1 MKNFEIT
8 KTMTRAFGKAGLA
21 CKKYAPEALVVTGII
36 GIISSAVMA
45 CKATTK
51 ASDIIDETKT
61 NVHKLHLV
69 ATAAGLRETNNEEF
83 SAEDNS
89 RISNLVKR
97 DDVKDYTLQDYRKDT
112 AIVYIQSACN
122 FAKLYGPS
130 IILGALSI
138 TSILA
143 SNNILR
149 KRNVALAAAYATIDK
164 GFKEY
169 RSRVVE
175 RFGEDIDRELKYNI
189 KAKEIE
195 DVTIDSKGKEKTVK
209 QTIEVADVND
219 HSDYARFFDDLCA
232 GWKRDAEYNLMFL
245 KQQQNYANEKLQ
257 KQGYLFLN
265 DVYEMLGIP
274 KTKAGQIVGWIYDE
288 SNDDIYDNFVDFG
301 IYDLYNEKARDFVN
315 GREKSILLDFN
326 VDGNILD
333 LI

>member
-1 MKNFEIT
+1 MKKFEIT
-8 KTMTRAFGKAGLA
+8 KNMTRAFGKAGLT
-21 CKKYAPEALVVTGII
+21 CKKYAPEALVIAGIVGVVT
-36 GIISSAVMA
+36 SAVMA

-51 ASDIIDETKT
+51 VNDIIEETKENT
-61 NVHKLHLV
+61 HDLHLV
-69 ATAAGLRETNNEEF
+69 ATAAGLKESTDEF
-83 SAEDNS
+83 SNEDIRKIDILS
-89 RISNLVKR
+89 AKE
-97 DDVKDYTLQDYRKDT
+97 DVKNYTAQDLKKDT
-112 AIVYIQSACN
+112 TIIYTQTAVKFI
-122 FAKLYGPS
+122 KLYGPAVV
-130 IILGALSI
+130 LGALSI

-149 KRNVALAAAYATIDK
+149 KRNVALAAAYATVDK

-175 RFGEDIDRELKYNI
+175 RFGKDIDRELKYNI

-195 DVTIDSKGKEKTVK
+195 ETTKNANGKEKTVK
-209 QTIEVADVND
+209 KSIEVADVNE
-219 HSDYARFFDDLCA
+219 HSDYARFFDELCT

-245 KQQQNYANEKLQ
+245 KHQQNYANEKLQ

-265 DVYEMLGIP
+265 DVYDMLGIP
-274 KTKAGQIVGWIYDE
+274 KTKAGQVVGWIYDE
-288 SNDDIYDNFVDFG
+288 AHPDIYDNFVDFG

>member
-1 MKNFEIT
+1 MKKFEIT
-8 KTMTRAFGKAGLA
+8 KNMTRAFGKAGLA
-21 CKKYAPEALVVTGII
+21 CKKYSPEALVIAGIVGVVT
-36 GIISSAVMA
+36 SAVMA

-51 ASDIIDETKT
+51 VNDIIEETKENT
-61 NVHKLHLV
+61 HDLHLV
-69 ATAAGLRETNNEEF
+69 ATAAGLKEATDEF
-83 SAEDNS
+83 SNEDIRKIDILS
-89 RISNLVKR
+89 AKE
-97 DDVKDYTLQDYRKDT
+97 DVKNYTAQDLKKDT
-112 AIVYIQSACN
+112 TIIYAQTAVKFI
-122 FAKLYGPS
+122 KLYGPS
-130 IILGALSI
+130 VVLGALSI

-149 KRNVALAAAYATIDK
+149 KRNVALAAAYATVDK

-175 RFGEDIDRELKYNI
+175 RFGKDIDRELKYNI

-195 DVTIDSKGKEKTVK
+195 ETTKNAKGKEKTVK
-209 QTIEVADVND
+209 KSIEVADVNE
-219 HSDYARFFDDLCA
+219 HSDYARFFDELCT

-245 KQQQNYANEKLQ
+245 KHQQNYANEKLQ

-265 DVYEMLGIP
+265 DVYDMLGIP
-274 KTKAGQIVGWIYDE
+274 KTKAGQVVGWIYDE
-288 SNDDIYDNFVDFG
+288 AHPDIYDNFVDFG

>member
-1 MKNFEIT
+1 MKKFEIT
-8 KTMTRAFGKAGLA
+8 KSMTRAFGKASLT
-21 CKKYAPEALVVTGII
+21 CKKYAPEALAIAGVVGVV
-36 GIISSAVMA
+36 SSAVMA

-51 ASDIIDETKT
+51 ANDILEESKE
-61 NVHKLHLV
+61 NVHNLHLV
-69 ATAAGLRETNNEEF
+69 AAAAGLKETTDEF
-83 SAEDNS
+83 SNEDVRKIDILS
-89 RISNLVKR
+89 AKEEVKN
-97 DDVKDYTLQDYRKDT
+97 YTAQDLKKDT
-112 AIVYIQSACN
+112 TIVYAQTAVK
-122 FAKLYGPS
+122 FAKLYGPAVV
-130 IILGALSI
+130 LGALSI

-149 KRNVALAAAYATIDK
+149 KRNVALAAAYATVDK
-164 GFKEY
+164 SFKEY

-175 RFGEDIDRELKYNI
+175 RFGKEMDRELKYNI

-195 DVTIDSKGKEKTVK
+195 ETVKDAKGKEKTVK
-209 QTIEVADVND
+209 KTIEVADVND
-219 HSDYARFFDDLCA
+219 HSDYARFFDELCT

-245 KQQQNYANEKLQ
+245 KHQQNYANEKLQ

-265 DVYEMLGIP
+265 DVYDMLGIP
-274 KTKAGQIVGWIYDE
+274 RTKAGQVVGWIYDE
-288 SNDDIYDNFVDFG
+288 ANADVYDNFVDFG

>member
-1 MKNFEIT
+1 MKKFEIT
-8 KTMTRAFGKAGLA
+8 KNMTRAFGKAGLT
-21 CKKYAPEALVVTGII
+21 CKKYAPEALVIAGVVGVVT
-36 GIISSAVMA
+36 SAVMA

-51 ASDIIDETKT
+51 VNDIIEETKENT
-61 NVHKLHLV
+61 HDLHLV
-69 ATAAGLRETNNEEF
+69 ATAAGLKESTDEF
-83 SAEDNS
+83 SNEDIRKIDILS
-89 RISNLVKR
+89 AKE
-97 DDVKDYTLQDYRKDT
+97 DVKNYTAQDLKKDT
-112 AIVYIQSACN
+112 TIIYTQTAVKFI
-122 FAKLYGPS
+122 KLYGPAVV
-130 IILGALSI
+130 LGALSI

-149 KRNVALAAAYATIDK
+149 KRNVALAAAYATVDK

-175 RFGEDIDRELKYNI
+175 RFGKDIDRELKYNI

-195 DVTIDSKGKEKTVK
+195 ETTKNAKGKEKTVK
-209 QTIEVADVND
+209 KSIEVADVNE
-219 HSDYARFFDDLCA
+219 HSDYARFFDELCT

-245 KQQQNYANEKLQ
+245 KHQQNYANEKLQ

-265 DVYEMLGIP
+265 DVYDMLGIP
-274 KTKAGQIVGWIYDE
+274 KTKAGQVVGWIYDE
-288 SNDDIYDNFVDFG
+288 AHPDIYDNFVDFG

>member
-1 MKNFEIT
+1 MKKFEIT
-8 KTMTRAFGKAGLA
+8 KNMTRAFGKAGLT
-21 CKKYAPEALVVTGII
+21 CKKYAPEALVIAGIVGVVT
-36 GIISSAVMA
+36 SAVMA

-51 ASDIIDETKT
+51 VNDIIEETKENT
-61 NVHKLHLV
+61 HDLHLV
-69 ATAAGLRETNNEEF
+69 ATAAGLKEATDEF
-83 SAEDNS
+83 SNEDIRKIDILS
-89 RISNLVKR
+89 EKE
-97 DDVKDYTLQDYRKDT
+97 DVKNYTAQDLKKDT
-112 AIVYIQSACN
+112 TIIYAQTAVKFI
-122 FAKLYGPS
+122 KLYGPS
-130 IILGALSI
+130 VVLGALSI

-149 KRNVALAAAYATIDK
+149 KRNVALAAAYATVDK

-175 RFGEDIDRELKYNI
+175 RFGKDMDRELKYNI

-195 DVTIDSKGKEKTVK
+195 ETTKNAKGKEKTVK
-209 QTIEVADVND
+209 KSIEVADVNE
-219 HSDYARFFDDLCA
+219 HSDYARFFDELCT

-245 KQQQNYANEKLQ
+245 KHQQNYANEKLQ

-265 DVYEMLGIP
+265 DVYDMLGIP
-274 KTKAGQIVGWIYDE
+274 KTKAGQVVGWIYDE
-288 SNDDIYDNFVDFG
+288 AHPDIYDNFVDFG

>member
-1 MKNFEIT
+1 MKKFEINQNI
-8 KTMTRAFGKAGLA
+8 TRALGKAGLT
-21 CKKYAPEALVVTGII
+21 CKKYTPEALVIAGVVGVVA
-36 GIISSAVMA
+36 SAVMA

-51 ASDIIDETKT
+51 VNDILEESKENTH
-61 NVHKLHLV
+61 NLHLV
-69 ATAAGLRETNNEEF
+69 ATAAGLKESTDDLSNEDVRKIDTLSTKE
-83 SAEDNS
+83 
-89 RISNLVKR
+89 
-97 DDVKDYTLQDYRKDT
+97 DVKNYTVQDLKKDT
-112 AIVYIQSACN
+112 TIIYTQTAVKFI
-122 FAKLYGPS
+122 KLYAPS
-130 IILGALSI
+130 VILGALSI
-138 TSILA
+138 AGILA

-149 KRNVALAAAYATIDK
+149 KRNVALAAAYATVDK

-175 RFGEDIDRELKYNI
+175 RFGKDMDRELKYNI

-195 DVTIDSKGKEKTVK
+195 ETTKDAKGKEKTVK
-209 QTIEVADVND
+209 KSIEVADVNEY
-219 HSDYARFFDDLCA
+219 SDYARFFDEFCT

-245 KQQQNYANEKLQ
+245 KHQQNYANEKLQ

-265 DVYEMLGIP
+265 DVYDMLGIP
-274 KTKAGQIVGWIYDE
+274 KTKAGQVVGWIYDE
-288 SNDDIYDNFVDFG
+288 AHPDIYDNFVDFG